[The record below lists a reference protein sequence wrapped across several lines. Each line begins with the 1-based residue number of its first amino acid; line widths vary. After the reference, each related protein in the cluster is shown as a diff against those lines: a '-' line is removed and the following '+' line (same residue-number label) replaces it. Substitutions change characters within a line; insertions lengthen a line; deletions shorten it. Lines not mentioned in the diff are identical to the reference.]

1 MNFWKT
7 TTIYGIGF
15 IALRAISFLLLPLY
29 TNLLS
34 NAEAGWVFIIYTL
47 LALLNVFYT
56 HGMNAAL
63 LKFFHSS
70 NKQEIVTTS
79 TIYAIISSVV
89 LSLFLFTV
97 YSIYAKTTGE
107 NHHLIVIFMLIIA
120 SLDMLSAKNN
130 IILRLLERPLY
141 YLFICLVNVL
151 LSIGLN
157 IYFIQICNQG
167 IMGAIHSLL
176 IVAIIQFLL
185 LVPIMWSFIRITLF
199 NYRLLLQ
206 MLTVGMSFFPAA
218 LFFVFIELSDRW
230 MLGYLLNIHEVGLYG
245 AGYKIG
251 SVVLLLVN
259 SFNLNWQPY
268 YLKTKL
274 NKGIPVFEK
283 IGNGFIL
290 ILVFISTILASFWPV
305 LFNIKLGS
313 YSIIGQDFW
322 EGGRIIPI
330 ICISYIFYGI
340 FILQMPSIF
349 LKTKQK
355 WAPIIWGSGLIIN
368 VLSNLMLI
376 PVYGMFGAAYAT
388 LFAYITMSAIIIFK
402 NYHWM
407 RLKYN
412 LQQIFSFGVKIK
424 KIVVRVGKTLHMEN

>member
-7 TTIYGIGF
+7 TTIYGVGF

-34 NAEAGWVFIIYTL
+34 NTEAGWVFIIYTL

-79 TIYAIISSVV
+79 TIYAIISSIA

-97 YSIYAKTTGE
+97 YSIYAKTAGE

-185 LVPIMWSFIRITLF
+185 LTPIMWSFIRITLF

-218 LFFVFIELSDRW
+218 VFFVFIELSDRW

-251 SVVLLLVN
+251 SVVLLFVN

-274 NKGIPVFEK
+274 NKGMPVFEK
-283 IGNGFIL
+283 IGNG
-290 ILVFISTILASFWPV
+290 
-305 LFNIKLGS
+305 
-313 YSIIGQDFW
+313 
-322 EGGRIIPI
+322 
-330 ICISYIFYGI
+330 
-340 FILQMPSIF
+340 
-349 LKTKQK
+349 
-355 WAPIIWGSGLIIN
+355 
-368 VLSNLMLI
+368 
-376 PVYGMFGAAYAT
+376 
-388 LFAYITMSAIIIFK
+388 
-402 NYHWM
+402 
-407 RLKYN
+407 
-412 LQQIFSFGVKIK
+412 
-424 KIVVRVGKTLHMEN
+424 